1 MIYVF
6 FALIIIMMLLIGL
19 HIFMTYS
26 MMMDFCSLMAKVERT
41 YDIVNKWAIYY
52 VCEEWDK
59 GNNKPFDFIF
69 PNDREIIEE
78 KMKQDECHIDSEK
91 E

>member
-1 MIYVF
+1 
-6 FALIIIMMLLIGL
+6 
-19 HIFMTYS
+19 MTIV
-26 MMMDFCSLMAKVERT
+26 DRT

-59 GNNKPFDFIF
+59 GNNKPIDFIF
-69 PNDREIIEE
+69 PNDREDIEE
-78 KMKQDECHIDSEK
+78 KIKQEECHIDNEK

>member
-1 MIYVF
+1 MIYV
-6 FALIIIMMLLIGL
+6 LLSVMIIINTVTLIYVWDIVMDL
-19 HIFMTYS
+19 CHI
-26 MMMDFCSLMAKVERT
+26 MARVDRT

-59 GNNKPFDFIF
+59 GNTKPIDFIF
-69 PNDREIIEE
+69 PNDREDIEE
-78 KMKQDECHIDSEK
+78 KIKQEECHIDNEK